1 MAQFKYS
8 AYDSHGAKVAS
19 EIDAESLTQAKSK
32 LQEQGLRPVSL
43 SEVRH
48 STSIFSGVNKSK
60 VSLEDIEFI
69 TSELAL
75 LLKSGVRIDRALGI
89 LAKNKSR
96 GALSQLMSKLHQDV
110 KRGEGLATV
119 CAKYP
124 NEFDNLYV
132 SMVKLG
138 EASGT
143 LDIVFARLAADL
155 RFRRDLKRSLIQA
168 LTYPSVI
175 FCVCVTCILFVFN
188 YIVPQMS
195 GLFDGIAELPF
206 YTELLLN
213 LSAWV
218 QEYQIFV
225 GIGLVAGVG
234 LLIYQRESD
243 KAKFDKVIGKAPLV
257 RGVLVMIERIR
268 FNAAMS
274 MMLNAGISV
283 DKGITL
289 ATESVSHSE
298 IKQGLQSAGN
308 AIKKGAGLTESLS
321 KSEIYPDFYV
331 SLLEVGEESGQLAPV
346 FDEIAERSRD
356 DFQSW
361 ATKFTSLLEPLLILV
376 MGGIVGGVVVVM
388 LLSIVSVNDISF

>member
-1 MAQFKYS
+1 MASYTYI
-8 AYDSHGAKVAS
+8 AYDSHGAKINGELDADNLEKAKRLLIAQKLKPISIS
-19 EIDAESLTQAKSK
+19 EKKSTNTGISLNKRS
-32 LQEQGLRPVSL
+32 
-43 SEVRH
+43 
-48 STSIFSGVNKSK
+48 VNLDD
-60 VSLEDIEFI
+60 LEFV

-75 LLKSGVRIDRALGI
+75 LLKSGVRIDRAIGL

-96 GALSQLMSKLHQDV
+96 GALSVLLTQMHTDI
-110 KRGEGLATV
+110 KRGEGIAAV
-119 CAKYP
+119 CSKHP
-124 NEFDNLYV
+124 KIFDNLYV

-143 LDIVFARLAADL
+143 LDRVFAKLSEDL

-175 FCVCVTCILFVFN
+175 LVVCVSCILFVFN

-195 GLFDGIAELPF
+195 GLFEGMKNLPF
-206 YTELLLN
+206 YTQLLLDV
-213 LSAWV
+213 SDWV
-218 QEYQIFV
+218 QNYQIYV
-225 GIGLVAGVG
+225 GIA
-234 LLIYQRESD
+234 LIGFIAFLYYQRESD
-243 KAKFDKVIGKAPLV
+243 KAKFDHLIAKAPLV
-257 RGVLVMIERIR
+257 KKVVVMVERIR

-274 MMLNAGISV
+274 MMMNAGISV
-283 DKGITL
+283 DKAIEL
-289 ATESVSHSE
+289 ATESVGHSE
-298 IKQGLQSAGN
+298 IRSGLQSAGN
-308 AIKKGAGLTESLS
+308 AIRKGSGLTESLS
-321 KSEIYPDFYV
+321 KSVIYPDFYV
-331 SLLEVGEESGQLAPV
+331 SLLEVGEESGQLSPV

>member
-1 MAQFKYS
+1 MPTFKYT
-8 AYDSHGAKVAS
+8 AYDSHGAKIDGM
-19 EIDAESLTQAKSK
+19 IDADTQGTATK
-32 LQEQGLRPVSL
+32 LLIAQKLKPVSITKAANSASL
-43 SEVRH
+43 P
-48 STSIFSGVNKSK
+48 GLGKKS
-60 VSLEDIEFI
+60 VGLEDIEFM

-75 LLKSGVRIDRALGI
+75 LLKSGVRIDRAIGI

-96 GALSQLMSKLHQDV
+96 GALSQLLVQMHTDV
-110 KRGEGLATV
+110 KRGEGIAVV
-119 CAKYP
+119 CSKHP
-124 NEFDNLYV
+124 KVFDNLYV

-143 LDIVFARLAADL
+143 LDKVFAKLSEDL

-168 LTYPSVI
+168 LTYPTVI
-175 FCVCVTCILFVFN
+175 FFVCITCILFVFN

-195 GLFDGIAELPF
+195 GLFEGMKDLPF
-206 YTELLLN
+206 YTQLLLDI
-213 LSAWV
+213 SRWV
-218 QEYQIFV
+218 QDYQLIAGGAIF
-225 GIGLVAGVG
+225 GAVA
-234 LLIYQRESD
+234 LLYYQRESD
-243 KAKFDKVIGKAPLV
+243 RVKFDQLISKAPLV
-257 RGVLVMIERIR
+257 NSVVVMIERIR

-283 DKGITL
+283 DKAIEL
-289 ATESVSHSE
+289 ATESVGHSD
-298 IKQGLQSAGN
+298 IRSGLQSAGA

-321 KSEIYPDFYV
+321 KSVIYPDFFV
-331 SLLEVGEESGQLAPV
+331 SLLEVGEESGELSPV
-346 FDEIAERSRD
+346 FDEVAERSRD

>member
-1 MAQFKYS
+1 MVTYKYV
-8 AYDSHGAKVAS
+8 AYDSHGAKIQGTIES
-19 EIDAESLTQAKSK
+19 EDIEHAKKALISQRIK
-32 LQEQGLRPVSL
+32 P
-43 SEVRH
+43 
-48 STSIFSGVNKSK
+48 TSIVAFKPSANLSDLSK
-60 VSLEDIEFI
+60 RSISLEDIEFV

-75 LLKSGVRIDRALGI
+75 LLKSGVRIDRAVGI

-96 GALSQLMSKLHQDV
+96 GALSQLLMQIHTDV
-110 KRGEGLATV
+110 KRGETFASICSKHPKV
-119 CAKYP
+119 
-124 NEFDNLYV
+124 FDNLYV

-143 LDIVFARLAADL
+143 LDKVFTKLSQDL

-168 LTYPSVI
+168 LTYPTVI
-175 FCVCVTCILFVFN
+175 FFVCVTCILFVFN

-195 GLFDGIAELPF
+195 GLFDGMKDLPF
-206 YTELLLN
+206 YTQLLLDI
-213 LSAWV
+213 SKWV
-218 QEYQIFV
+218 QDYQLYVAVALIACV
-225 GIGLVAGVG
+225 MGLY
-234 LLIYQRESD
+234 YQRESD
-243 KAKFDKVIGKAPLV
+243 KSKFDQIITKAPIV
-257 RGVLVMIERIR
+257 HRVIVMIERIR

-283 DKGITL
+283 DKAIEL
-289 ATESVSHSE
+289 AAESVGHSD
-298 IKQGLQSAGN
+298 IRTGLQSAGS
-308 AIKKGAGLTESLS
+308 AIKKGSGLTESLS
-321 KSEIYPDFYV
+321 KSVIYPDFFV

-361 ATKFTSLLEPLLILV
+361 ATKFTSLLEPILILV